1 MPNSVLLSKAAIIER
16 AIKRAKEEYTNAGAN
31 FAQDFTRQDAAILN
45 IQRAC
50 EAAIDMGQ
58 HFIRANKLGLAQSAR
73 DVFTL
78 LAEHKIIQPKLANT
92 LQNMVGF
99 RNSAVHEYQKI
110 LLPIVET
117 IISQHLD
124 ELLEF
129 SSSLVKQSS

>member
-1 MPNSVLLSKAAIIER
+1 MPNSVLLSKAVIIER
-16 AIKRAKEEYTNAGAN
+16 AVKRAKEEYTNAGAN

-58 HFIRANKLGLAQSAR
+58 NFVRANKLGLAQSAR

-117 IISQHLD
+117 IITQHLD

-129 SSSLVKQSS
+129 SSLLIKQSS